1 MFMAPVGVADWD
13 VGDAVRQRINL
24 SWLIKLRWG
33 ALMGQTLAVGVVWLV
48 LQAALPLSQL
58 LIVLAAT
65 AISNVL
71 LTTWMRRVTGV
82 PQALLGGVITL
93 DILLLTVL
101 LYYTGGSSNP
111 FNFLYLIHIALAAV
125 TLQVRWMGALA
136 GLASACFASLFW
148 QNVPLSLVGCTTAE
162 LPPRLHALGMFVA
175 FALAASF
182 IVYFVHRVTAE
193 LAQKEGELRRAR
205 DLSERNQRLTS
216 LATLA
221 AGAAH
226 ELATPL
232 ATIAVISKELERQLV
247 REGSTTAA
255 EDAYLIRQE
264 VERCRSV
271 LTHMAADAGADQGEP
286 LAYVPVAAL
295 IQRALQE
302 LPNAHRVRTHVM
314 PSAAEAM
321 LFVPMRG
328 LAQAL
333 RAVVKNALEASQA
346 CAGEGQVPPVT
357 LRATAGEGLCVLTVL
372 DAGHGMSSEILAR
385 ISEPF
390 FTTKGPGSGMGLGL
404 FLTRTLLE
412 RLGGS
417 MEVRSTQQRGTTAT
431 LCLPLAEP
439 SGEG

>member
-1 MFMAPVGVADWD
+1 MGVADWD

-33 ALMGQTLAVGVVWLV
+33 ALMGQTLAVAAAWLAFGVS
-48 LQAALPLSQL
+48 LPLASVL
-58 LIVLAAT
+58 TVLAAT
-65 AISNVL
+65 AVSNVL

-82 PQALLGGVITL
+82 PQALLGVVITL

-101 LYYTGGSSNP
+101 LYYTGGATNP

-125 TLQVRWMGALA
+125 TLEVLWMGILA
-136 GLASACFASLFW
+136 ALASACFASLFW
-148 QNVPLSLVGCTTAE
+148 WQVPLTLVGAVE

-175 FALAASF
+175 FALAAAF

-193 LAQKEGELRRAR
+193 LAQKEAELRRAR

-247 REGSTTAA
+247 GEGSTSAA

-286 LAYVPVAAL
+286 LASVPVAVL

-321 LFVPMRG
+321 VFVPMRS

-357 LRATAGEGLCVLTVL
+357 LRATAGEGMCVLTVL
-372 DAGHGMSSEILAR
+372 DAGHGMPAEILAR

-390 FTTKGPGSGMGLGL
+390 FTTKGPGHGMGLGL

-417 MEVRSTQQRGTTAT
+417 MEVRSTLQRGTTAT
-431 LCLPLAEP
+431 LCLPLAETP
-439 SGEG
+439 GEA